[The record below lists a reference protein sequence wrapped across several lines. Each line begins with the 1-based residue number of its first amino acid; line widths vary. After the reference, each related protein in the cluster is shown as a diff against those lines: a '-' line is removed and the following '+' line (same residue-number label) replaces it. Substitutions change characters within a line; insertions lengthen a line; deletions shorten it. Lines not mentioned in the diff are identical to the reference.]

1 MRKLLLL
8 LVSGILSVQAQNATI
23 SGFVLDGTS
32 SETLIGANVY
42 LDSLTL
48 GASSNNSGYY
58 IITDIPV
65 GKIKLQASYLGYRL
79 FTKNLDIRQGQKLKL
94 NIILFPALMEA
105 NAIVV
110 QADSIPLIDKMYNKK
125 ISEVRL
131 SKGQLNA
138 IPQIAEADLLRS
150 LQTLPGIV
158 PLSDFSS
165 ALYIRGGTPDQ
176 NLFLLDGTDVYNPE
190 HAFGLFSTF
199 NTDAIKQVDVSKG
212 GFAANYGGRLS
223 SVIDIINIDG
233 NRQRFKGSFA
243 ISLLSAKTTLQMPLG
258 KTGSISGSFRRT
270 YFDQTVG
277 KAVKDI
283 PNYYFYDGNLKA
295 HFELD
300 ADNRLNIS
308 YYGGRDVLDYTFD
321 TGGGSKSNFKYNWG
335 NTTGSVEWTHV
346 FMPRLFA
353 NFWVTSSF
361 FSSYLN
367 FADLNAA
374 EENRLN
380 DITFKGNI
388 EYQSSRNLEIDFGLE
403 HKILNVKYTSLA
415 PGREVYVRRQPRHT
429 AGYLQARWKPLKD
442 LEIQAGL
449 RMNYFNFDTV
459 FAHLSPR
466 LSAKYKLDKRSVLK
480 FASGRYRQYLHRI
493 PRFLVADIWTTSG
506 KDIRA
511 SSAEHYIFGYQRELL
526 AGIQFEAETYYKE
539 YHNIYSFDQNFLT
552 RLKPTGYNANDEP
565 VFSIGGELLNRGDGH
580 SRGIELLLRKESGLI
595 TGWAGYSLS
604 ETIFNVDGINGG
616 SSFAPRHDRRH
627 ALNLVANFKMDNLWR
642 SFKNKDASD
651 DSSTWVLGLNFIYT
665 SGQPFTEPGSAYY
678 IGQSPGAPY
687 SDVYFAPTSID
698 QVRLPY
704 YARLDI
710 SLTWMLRYKKWSMAP
725 YLQIYNIG
733 NRGNVWFATYDY
745 TNGQPNLDEQYM
757 FPLLPTIGV
766 NVNF

>member
-8 LVSGILSVQAQNATI
+8 LLSGIFCVQAQNATI

-79 FTKNLDIRQGQKLKL
+79 FSKNIDIRQGQKLKL
-94 NIILFPALMEA
+94 NILLFPALMEA

-110 QADSIPLIDKMYNKK
+110 QADSIPLIEKMYNKK

-212 GFAANYGGRLS
+212 GFPANYGGRLS

-429 AGYLQARWKPLKD
+429 AGYLQARWKPLKN
-442 LEIQAGL
+442 LEIRTGL
-449 RMNYFNFDTV
+449 RMNYFSFDTV

-466 LSAKYKLDKRSVLK
+466 FSAKYKLDNRSVLK

-552 RLKPTGYNANDEP
+552 RLKPTGYNSNDEP

-642 SFKNKDASD
+642 SFMNKNARD
-651 DSSTWVLGLNFIYT
+651 DSSAWVLGLNFIYT